1 LDNIINLLKALH
13 YPYFISKNTFV
24 ASTAPHNWPQLLSVL
39 NFLVF
44 TNEQNQREVLEPE
57 D

>member
-1 LDNIINLLKALH
+1 VINLLKAFN

-39 NFLVF
+39 NFLVHI
-44 TNEQNQREVLEPE
+44 NEQN
-57 D
+57 